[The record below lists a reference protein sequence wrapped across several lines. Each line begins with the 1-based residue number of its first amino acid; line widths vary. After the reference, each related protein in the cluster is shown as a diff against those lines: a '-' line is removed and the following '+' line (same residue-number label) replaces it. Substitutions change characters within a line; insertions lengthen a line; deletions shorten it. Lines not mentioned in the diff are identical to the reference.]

1 MKVETTDIR
10 PTLTEKELRILI
22 RFLDEFAPDS
32 LIHPVLV
39 MQGIDTE
46 GSWSQDDKDTLD
58 AAYAALHDAS

>member
-1 MKVETTDIR
+1 VKVETTDIR

-22 RFLDEFAPDS
+22 RFLDEFAP
-32 LIHPVLV
+32 
-39 MQGIDTE
+39 E